1 MRSLPNWRILAHD
14 PGKLEPFSS
23 DHLLTEIWHSGQ
35 LLSSPK
41 EIEIKLQLPSA
52 NFARLRRVPLLRRA
66 GSSKRSEDQVSVYFD
81 TKRLQLR
88 DSGLTLRVRRT
99 GSRYIQTI
107 KSDDGSPFERGEWEA
122 PVDDG
127 RPDLKQADASPLE
140 PLGIKK
146 LRKRLRPVF
155 ETRVQRTSYPLKRK
169 DCDIALTIDR
179 GEIDAGNGTLPLCD
193 AELELKRGN
202 RARLFEFARAIA
214 RVTSGELA
222 VKSKSQRGYEL
233 LAGEDAAVARG
244 EAVDIASNMPASAAF
259 RSIGFACLKQ
269 IVANKPAI
277 LAGNHE
283 GIHQMRIGLRR
294 LRAAISL
301 FSDVVAEAE
310 VRDIKR
316 ELKWLTRELAP
327 AREFDVFLTRVVGPL
342 EKSHAR
348 LTGMRSLSHDLADR
362 RDAAVAR
369 ALTAV
374 RSRRFRDMT
383 LNLAAWL
390 DVGSRRE
397 PRNGFSRRRREQPIE
412 TLARAQLTRRW
423 KKIRKRGR
431 MLAKLD
437 AHARHK
443 LRIQAK
449 KLRYAAE
456 FYKTVFPGKKK
467 QKRRETFLSAL
478 KDMQDCLGDLNDVIV
493 HEKLT
498 TGIAK
503 ASIERSTRPSR
514 RLFAAGLLTGHEEA
528 RFKPLLAAAEHA
540 YRDFRK
546 LKPYWH

>member
-1 MRSLPNWRILAHD
+1 M
-14 PGKLEPFSS
+14 
-23 DHLLTEIWHSGQ
+23 
-35 LLSSPK
+35 SSPK

-52 NFARLRRVPLLRRA
+52 NFARLRRVPLLRGAIR
-66 GSSKRSEDQVSVYFD
+66 SKRSENQLSVYFD
-81 TKRLQLR
+81 TKRLKLK
-88 DSGLTLRVRRT
+88 DNGLTLRVRRT

-107 KSDDGSPFERGEWEA
+107 KSDNGSPFERGEWEA
-122 PVDDG
+122 AVDDS
-127 RPDLKQADASPLE
+127 RPDLNRADPSALE

-155 ETRVQRTSYPLKRK
+155 ETRVQRTSYPLTRK

-179 GEIDAGNGTLPLCD
+179 GEIDAGNGTLPLCE

-202 RARLFEFARAIA
+202 RARLFEFARTIA
-214 RVTSGELA
+214 HAMSGELA

-233 LAGEDAAVARG
+233 LAGEDAAVAKG
-244 EAVDIASNMPASAAF
+244 DAVDIAPDMPASAAF
-259 RSIGFACLKQ
+259 QSIGFACLKQ

-277 LAGNHE
+277 LAGDPA
-283 GIHQMRIGLRR
+283 GIHQMRVGLRR

-301 FSDVVAEAE
+301 FSDIVAEAE

-316 ELKWLTRELAP
+316 ELKWLTSELGP
-327 AREFDVFLTRVVGPL
+327 AREFDVFLTKVVAPL

-348 LTGMRSLSHDLADR
+348 LTGMRSLSHDLAER

-374 RSRRFRDMT
+374 CSRRFRDLT

-390 DVGSRRE
+390 DVGGWRE
-397 PRNGFSRRRREQPIE
+397 PRNELARQRCEQPIK
-412 TLARAQLTRRW
+412 TLARAQLTRRR

-437 AHARHK
+437 AQARHK

-456 FYKTVFPGKKK
+456 FYETVFPGKKK
-467 QKRRETFLSAL
+467 EKRRESFLSAL
-478 KDMQDCLGDLNDVIV
+478 KDMQDCFGDLNDVIV

-498 TGIAK
+498 SRIAK
-503 ASIERSTRPSR
+503 ASAARSARPSR
-514 RLFAAGLLTGHEEA
+514 RIFAAGLLTGHEEA
-528 RFKPLLAAAEHA
+528 RFKPLLTAAERA
-540 YRDFRK
+540 FCEFEK
-546 LKPYWH
+546 LKPYWN

>member
-1 MRSLPNWRILAHD
+1 M
-14 PGKLEPFSS
+14 
-23 DHLLTEIWHSGQ
+23 
-35 LLSSPK
+35 SSPK

-52 NFARLRRVPLLRRA
+52 TFARLRRVPPLRRA
-66 GSSKRSEDQVSVYFD
+66 GMSKRSENQVSVYFD
-81 TKRLQLR
+81 TKRLKLR

-99 GSRYIQTI
+99 GNRYIQTI
-107 KSDDGSPFERGEWEA
+107 KSDNGSPFERGEWQA
-122 PVDDG
+122 AVDDS
-127 RPDLKQADASPLE
+127 RPDLKQADASVLE

-179 GEIDAGNGTLPLCD
+179 GEIDAGNSTLPLCE

-214 RVTSGELA
+214 RATAGELA

-244 EAVDIASNMPASAAF
+244 EAVDIAPDMPASAAF

-301 FSDVVAEAE
+301 FSDIVAEAE

-316 ELKWLTRELAP
+316 ELKWLTRELGP
-327 AREFDVFLTRVVGPL
+327 AREFDVFLTRVVAPL

-348 LTGMRSLSHDLADR
+348 LTGMRSLSNDLADR

-374 RSRRFRDMT
+374 RSRRFRDLT

-390 DVGSRRE
+390 DG
-397 PRNGFSRRRREQPIE
+397 EQPIE

-467 QKRRETFLSAL
+467 ERRRETFLSAL
-478 KDMQDCLGDLNDVIV
+478 KDMQDCFGDLNDVTV

-503 ASIERSTRPSR
+503 ASIERSARPSR
-514 RLFAAGLLTGHEEA
+514 RVFAAGLLTGHEEA

-546 LKPYWH
+546 LRPYWH

>member
-1 MRSLPNWRILAHD
+1 M
-14 PGKLEPFSS
+14 
-23 DHLLTEIWHSGQ
+23 
-35 LLSSPK
+35 
-41 EIEIKLQLPSA
+41 
-52 NFARLRRVPLLRRA
+52 PLLRNA
-66 GSSKRSEDQVSVYFD
+66 SSSKRSEDQVSVYFD
-81 TKRLQLR
+81 TKRLKLR

-99 GSRYIQTI
+99 GNRYIQTI
-107 KSDDGSPFERGEWEA
+107 KSEDGGLPFERGEWEA
-122 PVDDG
+122 AVDG
-127 RPDLKQADASPLE
+127 SRPDLKGADISALQS
-140 PLGIKK
+140 LGIKK
-146 LRKRLRPVF
+146 LGKRLRPVF
-155 ETRVQRTSYPLKRK
+155 ETRVQRTSYPLTRK

-179 GEIDAGNGTLPLCD
+179 GEIDAGSSRLPLCE

-214 RVTSGELA
+214 HAASGELA

-233 LAGEDAAVARG
+233 LAGEDAAVAKG
-244 EAVDIASNMPASAAF
+244 EAVDIAPDMPAGAAF
-259 RSIGFACLKQ
+259 QSIGFACLKQ
-269 IVANKPAI
+269 IVGNKPAI
-277 LAGNHE
+277 VAGDPE

-301 FSDVVAEAE
+301 FSDIVAEAE

-316 ELKWLTRELAP
+316 ELKWLTSELGP
-327 AREFDVFLTRVVGPL
+327 AREFDVFLTRVVAPL

-374 RSRRFRDMT
+374 CSRRFRDLT
-383 LNLAAWL
+383 LDLAAWL
-390 DVGSRRE
+390 DVGGWRQ
-397 PRNGFSRRRREQPIE
+397 PRNELSRQRREQPIE

-431 MLAKLD
+431 LLAKLD
-437 AHARHK
+437 SQARHK

-456 FYKTVFPGKKK
+456 FYRTVFAGKKRE
-467 QKRRETFLSAL
+467 KRRESFLSAL
-478 KDMQDCLGDLNDVIV
+478 KDMQDRLGDLNDVTV
-493 HEKLT
+493 HERLT

-503 ASIERSTRPSR
+503 ASIERSARPSR
-514 RLFAAGLLTGHEEA
+514 RVFAAGLLIGHEEA
-528 RFKPLLAAAEHA
+528 RFKPLLTAAEHA

-546 LKPYWH
+546 IKPYWR

>member
-1 MRSLPNWRILAHD
+1 MSP
-14 PGKLEPFSS
+14 
-23 DHLLTEIWHSGQ
+23 
-35 LLSSPK
+35 PK

-52 NFARLRRVPLLRRA
+52 NFARLGRVPLLRRA
-66 GSSKRSEDQVSVYFD
+66 GRSKRSENQVSVYFD
-81 TKRLQLR
+81 TKRLKLK

-99 GSRYIQTI
+99 GNRYIQTI
-107 KSDDGSPFERGEWEA
+107 KSDDGGPFERGEWEA
-122 PVDDG
+122 AVVDS
-127 RPDLKQADASPLE
+127 RPDLNRADTSALE

-155 ETRVQRTSYPLKRK
+155 ETRVQRTSYPLTRK

-179 GEIDAGNGTLPLCD
+179 GEIDAGNGTLPLCE

-202 RARLFEFARAIA
+202 RARLFEFARSIA
-214 RVTSGELA
+214 RATSGELA

-233 LAGEDAAVARG
+233 LAGENAAVAKG
-244 EAVDIASNMPASAAF
+244 EAVDIAPDLPASAAF
-259 RSIGFACLKQ
+259 QSIGFACLKQ

-277 LAGNHE
+277 LAGDPE
-283 GIHQMRIGLRR
+283 GIHQMRVGLRR

-301 FSDVVAEAE
+301 FSDIVAEAE
-310 VRDIKR
+310 LRDIKR
-316 ELKWLTRELAP
+316 ELKWLTSELGP
-327 AREFDVFLTRVVGPL
+327 AREFDVFLNRVVAPL

-369 ALTAV
+369 ALAAV
-374 RSRRFRDMT
+374 CSRRFRDLT
-383 LNLAAWL
+383 LDLAAWL
-390 DVGSRRE
+390 DVGGWRE
-397 PRNGFSRRRREQPIE
+397 PRNEPSRRRCEQPIK
-412 TLARAQLTRRW
+412 TLARTQLTRRW

-437 AHARHK
+437 AQARHK

-456 FYKTVFPGKKK
+456 FYGTVFPGKKK
-467 QKRRETFLSAL
+467 QKRRESFLSAL
-478 KDMQDCLGDLNDVIV
+478 KDMQDCFGDLNDVIV

-498 TGIAK
+498 TRIAK
-503 ASIERSTRPSR
+503 ASAARSARPSR

-528 RFKPLLAAAEHA
+528 RFKPLLSAAEHA
-540 YRDFRK
+540 FREFEK
-546 LKPYWH
+546 LKPYWN

>member
-1 MRSLPNWRILAHD
+1 LRFLPDWKVPAHD
-14 PGKLEPFSS
+14 PEKWEPVFHHSSRDLAFRRKLVS
-23 DHLLTEIWHSGQ
+23 T
-35 LLSSPK
+35 PK
-41 EIEIKLQLPSA
+41 EIEIKLQLPAA
-52 NFARLRRVPLLRRA
+52 NFARLRRVPLLRQA
-66 GSSKRSEDQVSVYFD
+66 SGSKRSENQVSVYFD
-81 TKRLQLR
+81 TKRLKLK
-88 DSGLTLRVRRT
+88 DNGLTLRVRRT
-99 GSRYIQTI
+99 GNQYIQTI
-107 KSDDGSPFERGEWEA
+107 KSDDGSPFERGEWETA
-122 PVDDG
+122 VDDSL
-127 RPDLKQADASPLE
+127 PDLKQADTSALE

-155 ETRVQRTSYPLKRK
+155 ETRVQRTSYPLTRK

-179 GEIDAGNGTLPLCD
+179 GEIDAGNSMLPLCE

-214 RVTSGELA
+214 RATSGELA

-233 LAGEDAAVARG
+233 LAGEDAAVAKG
-244 EAVDIASNMPASAAF
+244 DAVDIAPDMPASAAF
-259 RSIGFACLKQ
+259 QSIGFACLKQ

-277 LAGNHE
+277 LAGDPE
-283 GIHQMRIGLRR
+283 GIHQMRVGLRR
-294 LRAAISL
+294 LRAAMSL
-301 FSDVVAEAE
+301 FSDIIAEAE

-316 ELKWLTRELAP
+316 ELKWLTSELGP
-327 AREFDVFLTRVVGPL
+327 ARQFDVFLTRVVGPL

-374 RSRRFRDMT
+374 CSRRFRDLT

-390 DVGSRRE
+390 DVGGWRE
-397 PRNGFSRRRREQPIE
+397 PRSELSRQRCEQPIE

-437 AHARHK
+437 APARHK
-443 LRIQAK
+443 LRIQTK

-467 QKRRETFLSAL
+467 DKRRKTFLSAL
-478 KDMQDCLGDLNDVIV
+478 KNMQDCFGDLNDVTV

-503 ASIERSTRPSR
+503 ASIEQSAKPSR
-514 RLFAAGLLTGHEEA
+514 RVFAAGLLTGHEEA
-528 RFKPLLAAAEHA
+528 RFQPLLTAAEDA

-546 LKPYWH
+546 LKPYWY

>member
-1 MRSLPNWRILAHD
+1 V
-14 PGKLEPFSS
+14 
-23 DHLLTEIWHSGQ
+23 
-35 LLSSPK
+35 SSPK

-52 NFARLRRVPLLRRA
+52 NFARLRRVPLLRGATR
-66 GSSKRSEDQVSVYFD
+66 SKRSENQLSVYFD
-81 TKRLQLR
+81 TKRLKLK
-88 DSGLTLRVRRT
+88 DNGLTLRVRRT

-107 KSDDGSPFERGEWEA
+107 KSDNGSPFERGEWEA
-122 PVDDG
+122 AVDDS
-127 RPDLKQADASPLE
+127 RPDLKRADTSALE

-155 ETRVQRTSYPLKRK
+155 ETRVQRTSYPLTRK
-169 DCDIALTIDR
+169 GCDIALTIER
-179 GEIDAGNGTLPLCD
+179 GEIDAGNSTLPLCE

-202 RARLFEFARAIA
+202 RARLFEFARTIA
-214 RVTSGELA
+214 HAMSGELA

-233 LAGEDAAVARG
+233 LAGEDAAVAKG
-244 EAVDIASNMPASAAF
+244 DAVDIAPDMPASAAF
-259 RSIGFACLKQ
+259 QSIGFACLKQ

-277 LAGNHE
+277 LAGDPA
-283 GIHQMRIGLRR
+283 GIHQMRVGLRR

-301 FSDVVAEAE
+301 FSDIVAEAE

-316 ELKWLTRELAP
+316 ELKWLTSELGP
-327 AREFDVFLTRVVGPL
+327 AREFDVFLTRVVAPL

-374 RSRRFRDMT
+374 CSRRFRDLT

-390 DVGSRRE
+390 DVGGWRE
-397 PRNGFSRRRREQPIE
+397 PRNELARQRCEQPIK
-412 TLARAQLTRRW
+412 TLARAQLTRRR

-437 AHARHK
+437 AQARHK

-456 FYKTVFPGKKK
+456 FYETVFPGKKK
-467 QKRRETFLSAL
+467 EKRRESFLSAL
-478 KDMQDCLGDLNDVIV
+478 KDMQDCFGDLNDVTV

-498 TGIAK
+498 SRIAK
-503 ASIERSTRPSR
+503 ASAARSARPSR
-514 RLFAAGLLTGHEEA
+514 RIFAAGLLTGHEEA
-528 RFKPLLAAAEHA
+528 RFKPLLTAAERA
-540 YRDFRK
+540 FCEFEK
-546 LKPYWH
+546 LKPYWK